1 MKNPDHCYYLSFALL
16 QLNTDLHR
24 EEVKKKMTLDEFVA
38 RIYSII
44 PGGNNDSID
53 KKYLEVLYNK
63 ILKDPLIVPGMK
75 LSSNKNNKKELSKK
89 ERDII
94 MKSTFDKLTN
104 INNSSYTNY
113 ITDID
118 NDNIK
123 HLIEFSWSHFFSIY
137 CKILTESQN
146 DINNINANNYLNNI
160 HSCIENILL
169 LARTCGILQLNIA
182 EEAYINSILNMTN
195 LIDNNREINLKN
207 LESIKCFI
215 NFLIN
220 SGQYVKTGWYN
231 ILQIISK
238 LNYFLETDINI
249 IIQDIQ
255 NIYENKYKNN
265 TNNTINKLFEKELNN
280 VIAKKD
286 LLSKNI
292 PDMICE
298 EVFTKTDKFDEE
310 TIINF
315 VSDLCL
321 ISKQELTEYHTPRVF
336 SLHKLVEVAD
346 FNIFRIQVEWVKI
359 WKLISDHLVDVINK
373 PIHENIWRE
382 ALESLRQTICKLLQ
396 KKDLSIY
403 NFQMDFFRPF
413 EIIFSKTGDY
423 PARGQ
428 AIINYIYYIVG
439 SYGKMIHSGWVVIFR
454 ILKEGFQRKDPKI
467 NEDIKNT
474 LEKIYEEN
482 IIINNN
488 ANIDVFRGYIECLC
502 YMYLNKNNKQFAFE
516 TILNLLSKIMSN
528 VDLQNKNNEEGN
540 NLNIIKLS
548 NINKKYDYLKIFFY
562 GFDDLISINVVE
574 HLNLLFEIISHN
586 KKIIFNQDWNSFLYL
601 YYSYFKPHLI
611 LLLLSKFFYRF
622 SLFSPKDEKNEKN
635 KNELY
640 MSFNEFNKDN
650 NIESKISNAKIYL
663 NNDINNLLQD
673 DNIYQKIFKKNKEDK
688 TPLTAFMKKIKELYN
703 KEDMTKTIQKK
714 LNDINDLDE
723 KDYEL
728 AIDIFLEKF
737 RYMID
742 KIPEKEKYNLN
753 FDFFYED
760 LILIIHKFIIINSYS
775 DLLIKILNKI
785 LSREEKNII
794 SEQGLEKIN
803 IYNINILSILSE
815 PKNEILEDEL
825 NKLVKFG
832 NNFASFLL
840 NFSQNYPNDEKVE
853 YKLISEIFYKTL
865 EIDILNKYD
874 KYKIINSSLTID
886 FLIKLQGI
894 QNNIKTKIKKEELN
908 LIYNEAIIKVIQV
921 MHQIYIKYKLSNE
934 DNSLIFSLLLF
945 ELENT
950 IPNFFLLFKSEELN
964 ILFYALLDFVDAIN
978 PNLRKISHELLRDF
992 KKYNLIVFKGFEEE

>member
-1 MKNPDHCYYLSFALL
+1 
-16 QLNTDLHR
+16 
-24 EEVKKKMTLDEFVA
+24 
-38 RIYSII
+38 
-44 PGGNNDSID
+44 
-53 KKYLEVLYNK
+53 
-63 ILKDPLIVPGMK
+63 
-75 LSSNKNNKKELSKK
+75 
-89 ERDII
+89 
-94 MKSTFDKLTN
+94 
-104 INNSSYTNY
+104 
-113 ITDID
+113 
-118 NDNIK
+118 
-123 HLIEFSWSHFFSIY
+123 
-137 CKILTESQN
+137 
-146 DINNINANNYLNNI
+146 
-160 HSCIENILL
+160 
-169 LARTCGILQLNIA
+169 
-182 EEAYINSILNMTN
+182 MTN

-231 ILQIISK
+231 ILQIVSK

-280 VIAKKD
+280 VIAKKE

-742 KIPEKEKYNLN
+742 KIPEKEKYDLN

-760 LILIIHKFIIINSYS
+760 LILIIHKFIIINTYS